1 MWMNKILFYSLNIV
15 LSGFAIY
22 LFISY
27 FDIFFIRKQ
36 RNKISIIGYI
46 VFIIWGFMVSS
57 YYLFPVYINI
67 SVATIIVLIL
77 TIIVYSGGFWNK
89 CIFSVSFNTIFMLIE
104 TLIGYIFV
112 ICFDKTIDYELYQ
125 ILGSLIS
132 KIIFLMIILVLRRV
146 FVNEKIKELYFK
158 YNVIFVLLPVG
169 SIYIMNTIFLIGIQS
184 KDSSIYLQSAIS
196 AIILLIMNV
205 LIFYIYMKLADDL
218 LLRQMN
224 SVYEQQLEL
233 CERHQ
238 QEREMSMLQIR
249 DAKHNMKNNLISVL
263 AYAENGDCKKII
275 EFVNEVVDEG
285 KIMISSVANS
295 GNIVIDS
302 LIGYWDMIAKK
313 KGIDFSV
320 HIQVPMMMPFKGAD
334 ICLILGNL
342 LENAVEAT
350 EKISEKKYIK
360 IHIKYDKSNLL
371 VFVSNSYEGDLI
383 KTKDKKLKST
393 KADAKNH
400 GIGLSSVQRVAHKY
414 HGIVTIEDSTPK
426 QFRIRVL
433 LYGSE
438 E

>member
-1 MWMNKILFYSLNIV
+1 MWLNKILFYSLNIV
-15 LSGFAIY
+15 LSGFSIY
-22 LFISY
+22 LFMSY
-27 FDIFFIRKQ
+27 FDIFFIRRQ
-36 RNKISIIGYI
+36 RNKISILGYI

-57 YYLFPVYINI
+57 CHLVPIYINVSI
-67 SVATIIVLIL
+67 AIIITLIL
-77 TIIVYSGGFWNK
+77 AMIVYSGGFWNT
-89 CIFSVSFNTIFMLIE
+89 CIFSVAFNAIAMLIE
-104 TLIGYIFV
+104 TLIGYIF
-112 ICFDKTIDYELYQ
+112 INWFDTNINVQVYQ

-132 KIIFLMIILVLRRV
+132 KMIFLMIILILKRV

-169 SIYIMNTIFLIGIQS
+169 SIYIMNTIFFIGIQS

-196 AIILLIMNV
+196 AIMLLIMNV

-224 SVYEQQLEL
+224 AVYEQQLEL

-249 DAKHNMKNNLISVL
+249 DAKHNMKNHLISIL

-295 GNIVIDS
+295 GNIVMDS

-334 ICLILGNL
+334 ICLVLGNL

-350 EKISEKKYIK
+350 EKVSREKYIK
-360 IHIKYDKSNLL
+360 VHIKYDKGNLL
-371 VFVSNSYEGDLI
+371 VFVSNCYEGELM

-414 HGIVTIEDSTPK
+414 HGTVIIEDSIPN

-433 LYGSE
+433 LYGNME
-438 E
+438 

>member
-1 MWMNKILFYSLNIV
+1 MWLTKILFYSLNIV

-22 LFISY
+22 LCISY

-36 RNKISIIGYI
+36 RSKFSVIVSIM
-46 VFIIWGFMVSS
+46 FIIWGFIVSS
-57 YYLFPVYINI
+57 YYLLPAYINI
-67 SVATIIVLIL
+67 SIATVITLIL
-77 TIIVYSGGFWNK
+77 AIITYSGGFWNK
-89 CIFSVSFNTIFMLIE
+89 CIFSVAFNAIGMLTEI
-104 TLIGYIFV
+104 LSGYLFV
-112 ICFDKTIDYELYQ
+112 ICFAKVLDSDLYR
-125 ILGSLIS
+125 ILGSLTS
-132 KIIFLMIILVLRRV
+132 KMIFLMFILVLRRV
-146 FVNEKIKELYFK
+146 FTNEKIKELYFK
-158 YNVIFVLLPVG
+158 YNVIFVLLPIG
-169 SIYIMNTIFLIGIQS
+169 SIYVMNTIFLIGIQS
-184 KDSSIYLQSAIS
+184 KDSYIYMQSAIS
-196 AIILLIMNV
+196 AIILLIMNI

-238 QEREMSMLQIR
+238 QEREISMLQIR
-249 DAKHNMKNNLISVL
+249 DVKHNMKNNLISIL

-302 LIGYWDMIAKK
+302 LIGYWDMVARK
-313 KGIDFSV
+313 KGIDFSA
-320 HIQVPMMMPFKGAD
+320 HIQVPMMMSFKGAD
-334 ICLILGNL
+334 LCLILGNL

-350 EKISEKKYIK
+350 ERVREKKYIK
-360 IHIKYDKSNLL
+360 IHIKYDKNNLL
-371 VFVSNSYEGDLI
+371 IFISNSYEGDLI

-393 KADAKNH
+393 KADTKNH

-414 HGIVTIEDSTPK
+414 HGTVIIEDSIPK
-426 QFRIRVL
+426 QFRIKVL
-433 LYGSE
+433 LYGKE